1 MKGKINKD
9 KTIKKIK
16 KNTSKLLKF
25 TSKNLQNIK
34 IINIKNYNQNDLQ
47 FFLNNKKYVK
57 IPLFGYLSNYNLNKI
72 KRHSHIY
79 ILEQNN
85 KISGIAF
92 FNNLTSS
99 IKKKI
104 LDNYLNKMK
113 SKSDIQIYQF
123 YYCFIDKNSIITNQI
138 FKNLLEKFI
147 NDENTNKKNIIL
159 TIYEYL
165 SIHKNNIDPLS
176 KSNLFLQNGLYENK
190 YKFIN
195 FNYNGYHI
203 TSNDEILNTY
213 SMRLFHRNIYPEDFY
228 PTYSITRQIEN
239 NSAVNLLKLEE
250 YLQELNL
257 KSMNSV
263 YKYFIDNSFIYYSP
277 SISLYNSIPYENKF
291 IMNYLSN
298 TLGNTY
304 IIQNYYN
311 LYKFMLEFYGENSKE
326 INNFT
331 KIIFSTKDAIDQFD
345 TNKYKYVIEQYYIYK
360 NINNF
365 IPKSYDPKNINE
377 LKKTINYINNSNM
390 FYWLK
395 CYDIK
400 RKIVTMKD
408 NTSYLIAPYVLFSYI
423 NNKFN
428 AYVFHKSPFYKKP
441 LDNKKDYE
449 ATLFFPED
457 FNTYSSE
464 FINTNKIQDKIRDV
478 VKDIA
483 KMYNKHKCLEINQMN
498 GFFVFNLYLRIYE
511 QGNIKITNSDY
522 TIYFPDYHD
531 KLHNYIVDEYI
542 AWINELVIKPVFIP
556 NYKTNHKELHFIPL
570 LDS

>member
-277 SISLYNSIPYENKF
+277 SISLYNSIPYEN
-291 IMNYLSN
+291 
-298 TLGNTY
+298 
-304 IIQNYYN
+304 
-311 LYKFMLEFYGENSKE
+311 
-326 INNFT
+326 
-331 KIIFSTKDAIDQFD
+331 
-345 TNKYKYVIEQYYIYK
+345 
-360 NINNF
+360 
-365 IPKSYDPKNINE
+365 
-377 LKKTINYINNSNM
+377 
-390 FYWLK
+390 
-395 CYDIK
+395 
-400 RKIVTMKD
+400 
-408 NTSYLIAPYVLFSYI
+408 
-423 NNKFN
+423 
-428 AYVFHKSPFYKKP
+428 
-441 LDNKKDYE
+441 
-449 ATLFFPED
+449 
-457 FNTYSSE
+457 
-464 FINTNKIQDKIRDV
+464 
-478 VKDIA
+478 
-483 KMYNKHKCLEINQMN
+483 NQQ
-498 GFFVFNLYLRIYE
+498 E
-511 QGNIKITNSDY
+511 
-522 TIYFPDYHD
+522 
-531 KLHNYIVDEYI
+531 E
-542 AWINELVIKPVFIP
+542 
-556 NYKTNHKELHFIPL
+556 
-570 LDS
+570 